1 MSKSKRKEE
10 AHIMAVSMAIVPL
23 LRDDVAKSFM
33 RTLES
38 SSLRPYTDEQRT
50 KTNEKVNEILA
61 MRKNQK

>member
-1 MSKSKRKEE
+1 MSESIRKEE
-10 AHIMAVSMAIVPL
+10 AHIMAVSMAVVPL
-23 LRDDVAKSFM
+23 LKDDVAKSFM

-50 KTNEKVNEILA
+50 KTNEKVKEILA